1 MATSREVCK
10 ALLQMIDAGKNP
22 IDVFLGRGIAN
33 KSAYTSGY
41 YPVAPELDLDTYLLK
56 HLGLSASAAARF
68 AAILKRTGVNKV
80 INPVNIY
87 NAIVKKEIPN
97 ASSIFLTR
105 KQGTYDLDEAVAV
118 NNGTLMFV
126 YDDFVGGIPKPLNE
140 IALAYLKA
148 VCRRMCAGA
157 GHSAIGV
164 SLNPD
169 NHMLDRV
176 RRAAEYRLHLER
188 MSISDLVDEF
198 RARDIPQI
206 VLRKVLMMGL
216 MDPSQFMD

>member
-22 IDVFLGRGIAN
+22 IDVFLGRGIVN

-97 ASSIFLTR
+97 VSSVFLTSEP
-105 KQGTYDLDEAVAV
+105 GSYDIDEALAI

-126 YDDFVGGIPKPLNE
+126 YDDFVRGIPKPLNE
-140 IALAYLKA
+140 ISLAYLKA
-148 VCRRMCAGA
+148 LCRRVCEVAE
-157 GHSAIGV
+157 HSAYGV
-164 SLNPD
+164 SLVPSQD
-169 NHMLDRV
+169 MLDTMRRINEYRERLQRMSTSALFDAARSKIPDQAL
-176 RRAAEYRLHLER
+176 RRA
-188 MSISDLVDEF
+188 LVE
-198 RARDIPQI
+198 AI
-206 VLRKVLMMGL
+206 